1 MIERRPLS
9 ARRHVVLSTS
19 GLAIVVMLSAAE
31 PARAQTIGTAPREPV
46 AATQGGSGLP
56 RFTASALADRPWFD
70 PAIADPRAPQIAA
83 LAIAYSDEFQYMVNP
98 GSRRIW
104 DISLGKEI
112 PIVVFETRPGR
123 DGEIVKGGWGWG
135 IWTPV
140 NFHMVSDF
148 KDDSNPIINTDYR
161 FAGMA
166 KVAYGLSETTNLAWK
181 VQFGHESTHLGD
193 EFTIHAEQTYGTAF
207 ERINVS
213 YEYLEYGMLYE
224 REGLGNVNDPNA
236 TLWTLGIR
244 GGFMHTIDRGD
255 PGFYS
260 LNLLDGS
267 RTLEPSKRNHEP
279 SFGVELIPTG
289 SEGWIGAWTPLVSVD
304 GRWKTVYDYHKASAD
319 QDEDVAF
326 SLSVATGLRN
336 VKATGRGKADIM
348 VKFYRGLNPNG
359 QFRSQADY
367 WMVGAGVRIRV

>member
-1 MIERRPLS
+1 MIEHWSSS
-9 ARRHVVLSTS
+9 ARRHIVLSTAS
-19 GLAIVVMLSAAE
+19 LAVFMLCGAESAW
-31 PARAQTIGTAPREPV
+31 AQTDGTVTPAAV
-46 AATQGGSGLP
+46 AAPQGGSGQR

-83 LAIAYSDEFQYMVNP
+83 LALAFSDEFQYMVNS

-112 PIVVFETRPGR
+112 PIVVFETNPGR

-148 KDDSNPIINTDYR
+148 KDDSSPIINTDYR

-193 EFTIHAEQTYGTAF
+193 EFTIHAEQTYGAAF

-224 REGLGNVNDPNA
+224 REGLGNVNDPDA

-244 GGFMHTIDRGD
+244 GGFMHTIDRGH

-260 LNLLDGS
+260 LHLLDDS

-289 SEGWIGAWTPLVSVD
+289 SKGWIGGWTPFVSVD
-304 GRWKTVYDYHKASAD
+304 GRWKTVYDYHKTSAE

-336 VKATGRGKADIM
+336 VTATGRGKADIM
-348 VKFYRGLNPNG
+348 IKFYRGLNPNG

-367 WMVGAGVRIRV
+367 WMVGAGVRVRV